1 MIQNPKVLVYV
12 FLLVYTDKNA
22 LFSAQFPVLLEET
35 ETNIDVGL
43 LWRQSKDTNLYIIW
57 GTLNIKMQKKR
68 I

>member
-43 LWRQSKDTNLYIIW
+43 LLETIQRYEFIYNMGHPEYKNA
-57 GTLNIKMQKKR
+57 KKK
-68 I
+68 